1 MSFRAALKRKKV
13 ATSATRYEH
22 TIPFTPA
29 GAVSDLNAPVNAAMT
44 RVSADNRRTYSQT
57 LPVPLAPPSPPL
69 KRLRQDASRSVPPQ
83 QPSLRLDIEQDR
95 YDMGADDRDWE
106 MEEPATG
113 ASRTPSVLRPSDEAL
128 RDWAE
133 SHRDQYLRILL
144 WRDGRGEFTGGCRRC
159 RDESRPAIW
168 RCQECF
174 GGALLCEEC
183 LREVHQEHPLH
194 RVESWTGVYFR
205 PRQLKDVGLRVQL
218 GHPLSEPC
226 DRAIPARQDFVVIH
240 DNGIHEVAV
249 DFCGCHRRTDP
260 HHVQLLRT
268 GWYPST
274 TSSPRTC
281 ATLQCLDRFHSLTLQ
296 AKITAY
302 DFYQN
307 LESLTDATGVKPPD
321 RYRILLAD
329 FARIPTP
336 VTPQAGW
343 SGSRKLWRLGDE
355 LGRAGHPLPPPA
367 LAQTCAYVM
376 FLALDACF
384 RLKRRMISNEFKD
397 PGLGTG
403 WSYMVEWAPYREHLL
418 KVVDQKEMSTCSGL
432 AALDHANNKFSR
444 GYSVTGVAMGVCA
457 RHEFVQPNGVADLQ
471 AGERYANMDWVF
483 ASILRHL
490 HRRLRMLVSYDIACQ
505 WAKNLHERI
514 ATLPPMLKL
523 TLVMALL
530 RFALVYSLNLIP
542 GSGQTDG
549 EGIERPWSMIG
560 AVAAST
566 RVSGPGSCADQLD
579 DHWAFWNWKKL
590 IGLAALLRR
599 RLDVAIEEKARQE
612 EAFAIFSAQQQERVP
627 EWKVMVQTFEQNGEA
642 KNPYEPVS
650 KGLTELQVREKF
662 EEEEAEEAASGIPAI
677 HETSSSGFIL
687 ELLEAEI
694 EQRRI
699 AALVELKKAKSTSMK
714 INLRRSRRRLNRRIA
729 TIRTLQATYS
739 PVALQ
744 HLASLDLPQETLAED
759 VPLLPPSALTELQ
772 RSNGGCRAGLVELEA
787 TFREAQCRSA
797 LVSLRNHLHIKSRLL
812 VYKTNQSRNQAANTR
827 SRALVARNESKILL
841 FSRKYQAAWAALVS
855 ISGGEAAVSW
865 PRLRKADIRCL
876 EDAEDLSKK
885 DLRQKKAEEKKRRQE
900 RELRA
905 AGIIPLVN
913 PNSSMAGGD
922 LDSDDESDDSMSGE
936 GGTARPGRRVVRRPA
951 ESSVIQSGESRRM
964 PSWIWTMTGRS
975 GTDEEIEEGPQ
986 YFSSFPRSLPTTHPA
1001 LRIEWA
1007 KSWARVRRWTE
1018 EVLILEEE
1026 WRRLPLSFAFE
1037 EQGWI
1042 QRAQAV
1048 PVTEIPEEDA
1058 EGMIAYATKQADVY
1072 RNLATRA
1079 ELTRTVPKLARGH
1092 RRARALTFF
1101 TSAAEIGTALDEE
1114 DGGDGLIERDDEGDE
1129 AGNVSDEELVMG
1141 GEVDEW

>member
-57 LPVPLAPPSPPL
+57 LPLIRCFSFGVSRRTRPYETGQSLTAINTCASCSGATVGANSLAAVEDVEMS
-69 KRLRQDASRSVPPQ
+69 RGRQ
-83 QPSLRLDIEQDR
+83 
-95 YDMGADDRDWE
+95 
-106 MEEPATG
+106 
-113 ASRTPSVLRPSDEAL
+113 
-128 RDWAE
+128 
-133 SHRDQYLRILL
+133 
-144 WRDGRGEFTGGCRRC
+144 
-159 RDESRPAIW
+159 
-168 RCQECF
+168 F
-174 GGALLCEEC
+174 GGAKSVLEERC
-183 LREVHQEHPLH
+183 FARSVSGRFTRSTPFIAS
-194 RVESWTGVYFR
+194 R
-205 PRQLKDVGLRVQL
+205 VGLASTF
-218 GHPLSEPC
+218 GHGNSRTSVFECSLAIRSPNLATELSP
-226 DRAIPARQDFVVIH
+226 RA
-240 DNGIHEVAV
+240 
-249 DFCGCHRRTDP
+249 RTS
-260 HHVQLLRT
+260 LS
-268 GWYPST
+268 ST
-274 TSSPRTC
+274 TTESTKLQSTFAAAIEDGPTPCSAASHWMVSFNNFVAPHMRNPPMPRPLPLVNIAGQDYC
-281 ATLQCLDRFHSLTLQ
+281 IRLLPEP
-296 AKITAY
+296 
-302 DFYQN
+302 

-321 RYRILLAD
+321 RYRIFLRISREYRHLLLLKRGGRGHAS
-329 FARIPTP
+329 
-336 VTPQAGW
+336 
-343 SGSRKLWRLGDE
+343 SGVSGTSSGE
-355 LGRAGHPLPPPA
+355 LAIRCPACPRPDVNLPEDWENAPA
-367 LAQTCAYVM
+367 SKACAYVM

-530 RFALVYSLNLIP
+530 RFAVPKLHIMGHIRKCQLVYSLNLIP

-566 RVSGPGSCADQLD
+566 RVSGPGSRADQLD

-650 KGLTELQVREKF
+650 KGLTELQL
-662 EEEEAEEAASGIPAI
+662 I
-677 HETSSSGFIL
+677 GFIL

-936 GGTARPGRRVVRRPA
+936 
-951 ESSVIQSGESRRM
+951 
-964 PSWIWTMTGRS
+964 
-975 GTDEEIEEGPQ
+975 
-986 YFSSFPRSLPTTHPA
+986 A

>member
-22 TIPFTPA
+22 TISFTPT
-29 GAVSDLNAPVNAAMT
+29 GAVSDLNVPVNAAMT
-44 RVSADNRRTYSQT
+44 RVSADNRGTYSQT
-57 LPVPLAPPSPPL
+57 LPVPLAPPSPL
-69 KRLRQDASRSVPPQ
+69 KRLRQDASRSAPPQ

-95 YDMGADDRDWE
+95 YDMGADDHDWE

-133 SHRDQYLRILL
+133 SHRDQYLCILL

-159 RDESRPAIW
+159 RDELRPAIW
-168 RCQECF
+168 WCQECF
-174 GGALLCEEC
+174 GGALLA
-183 LREVHQEHPLH
+183 RSVSGRFTRSTPFITS
-194 RVESWTGVYFR
+194 RFSWTGVYFR

-226 DRAIPARQDFVVIH
+226 DRAIPACQDFVVIH

-249 DFCGCHRRTDP
+249 DFCGCHQRTDP
-260 HHVQLLRT
+260 HHVQLLHT

-274 TSSPRTC
+274 TSSPRTW

-296 AKITAY
+296 DKITAY

-307 LESLTDATGVKPPD
+307 LESLTDATGIKPPD
-321 RYRILLAD
+321 QYRIFLQISREYRHLLLLKRGGRGHAS
-329 FARIPTP
+329 
-336 VTPQAGW
+336 
-343 SGSRKLWRLGDE
+343 SGVSGTSSGE
-355 LGRAGHPLPPPA
+355 LAIRCPACPRPDVNLPEDWENAPA
-367 LAQTCAYVM
+367 SKACAYVM

-384 RLKRRMISNEFKD
+384 WLKRRMISNEFKD
-397 PGLGTG
+397 PGLGMG

-490 HRRLRMLVSYDIACQ
+490 HRRLRMLV
-505 WAKNLHERI
+505 
-514 ATLPPMLKL
+514 
-523 TLVMALL
+523 
-530 RFALVYSLNLIP
+530 F
-542 GSGQTDG
+542 GQTDG

-566 RVSGPGSCADQLD
+566 CVSGPGSRADQLD

-590 IGLAALLRR
+590 IGLAALLRH

-627 EWKVMVQTFEQNGEA
+627 EWKAMVQMFEQNGEA

-687 ELLEAEI
+687 ELLEAET

-699 AALVELKKAKSTSMK
+699 TALVELKKAKSTSMK
-714 INLRRSRRRLNRRIA
+714 INLCRSWRRLNRHIA

-797 LVSLRNHLHIKSRLL
+797 LVSLHNHLHIKSQLL
-812 VYKTNQSRNQAANTR
+812 VYKTNQPRNQAANTC
-827 SRALVARNESKILL
+827 SRALVTRNESKILL

-865 PRLRKADIRCL
+865 PRLRKADICCL

-913 PNSSMAGGD
+913 PNSSMAGGN
-922 LDSDDESDDSMSGE
+922 LDSYDESDDSMSGE

-975 GTDEEIEEGPQ
+975 GTNEEIEEGPQ

-1007 KSWARVRRWTE
+1007 KSWAHVRRWTE

-1042 QRAQAV
+1042 QRAQAA

-1058 EGMIAYATKQADVY
+1058 KGMIAYATKQVDVY
-1072 RNLATRA
+1072 RNLATRQ
-1079 ELTRTVPKLARGH
+1079 
-1092 RRARALTFF
+1092 
-1101 TSAAEIGTALDEE
+1101 S
-1114 DGGDGLIERDDEGDE
+1114 
-1129 AGNVSDEELVMG
+1129 
-1141 GEVDEW
+1141 